1 MEEKPPS
8 PSPEPEEQERRQAE
22 ESPESP
28 EPPKKAGLS
37 SLEQQML
44 RETASSQGGEKGV
57 VLSTPVGETRRVEPP
72 DVAAAP
78 PADRLQ
84 ALLNVT
90 RRISR
95 FLNLTDLLDQILD
108 AVLEISRCERGFV
121 LLANQE
127 GKLDY
132 MAGRDRNRTTISSED
147 SRYSRTTAMR
157 AFKSRRP
164 VWEEDLQNPNAPI
177 TESIDVL
184 KLETVICLPLLGTH
198 EVVGILYLD
207 SRSAGHLTM
216 TNDLSLLEAFASQA
230 AVAIE
235 NAQLHEK
242 VQRQRDSLAMENRL
256 LRQEV
261 EQSVAFEN
269 IIGRSGP
276 MKKLFQSMEKVKDTE
291 MAILISGDTGTG
303 KELIARALH
312 FHGSRK
318 DGPFIV
324 GELVGAN
331 DDIVWSSLFGHKK
344 GAYTGAISD
353 RPGYFELADQGT
365 LFLDEVGDFSPSI
378 QTNLLRAVERGEVK
392 RLGEPDHVRKVDVR
406 VISATHRNLG
416 EMIER
421 AEFRQDLY
429 YRLAGVSLE
438 VPPLRDRG
446 DDIRLL
452 CEHFL
457 ARAIERHGRPRSR
470 LTPEAYHLIYAH
482 DWPGN
487 VRELEHAIER
497 AVVLSDPGAPI
508 GSAQFPN
515 LASSAPSESR
525 RFEGGNLKE
534 KMEAAEGAILQSEL
548 EASGWNISQCARNLE
563 CTRQHL
569 HNRIRKLKIKRPEKS

>member
-1 MEEKPPS
+1 MEEKRPS

-28 EPPKKAGLS
+28 EPPRKAGLGD
-37 SLEQQML
+37 LERQML
-44 RETASSQGGEKGV
+44 RGSASRQGGEEGV
-57 VLSTPVGETRRVEPP
+57 GLTSPVGETRRVESPE
-72 DVAAAP
+72 VSVSA
-78 PADRLQ
+78 PADQLQ

-90 RRISR
+90 KRISR

-127 GKLDY
+127 GRLEY
-132 MAGRDRNRTTISSED
+132 MAGRDQSRTTISPED
-147 SRYSRTTAMR
+147 SKYSRTTAKR
-157 AFKSRRP
+157 VFSSRRP
-164 VWEEDLQNPNAPI
+164 VWEEDLQSKDR
-177 TESIDVL
+177 TRSIGVL

-198 EVVGILYLD
+198 DVVGVLYLD
-207 SRSAGHLTM
+207 SRSAGHLKM
-216 TNDLSLLEAFASQA
+216 AKDLTLLEAFASQA

-235 NAQLHEK
+235 NAQLHEE
-242 VQRQRDSLAMENRL
+242 VARQRDSLAMENRL

-269 IIGRSGP
+269 IIGQSGP
-276 MKKLFQSMEKVKDTE
+276 MKRLFQTMQRVKDSRIPT
-291 MAILISGDTGTG
+291 LISGETGTG

-344 GAYTGAISD
+344 GSYTGAVTD
-353 RPGYFELADQGT
+353 EPGYFELADQGT
-365 LFLDEVGDFSPSI
+365 LFLDEVGDFSSTI

-421 AEFRQDLY
+421 TEFRQDLY

-446 DDIRLL
+446 DDVRLL

-457 ARAIERHGRPRSR
+457 TRAIERHSRPRSK
-470 LTPEAYHLIYAH
+470 LTPEAYRLIYAH

-508 GSAQFPN
+508 GSTQFPN
-515 LASSAPSESR
+515 LASSTPSEGR

-548 EASGWNISQCARNLE
+548 EASGWNISQCARNLQ

-569 HNRIRKLKIKRPEKS
+569 HNRIRRLKIERPEKS